1 MGILWYGNIMQY
13 STILEDGSRG
23 YRKTNKNIDNT
34 CNKDMI
40 GNLAGK
46 WRKKCITKDIYALP
60 IFPWSL
66 R

>member
-46 WRKKCITKDIYALP
+46 WRKKCITKRI
-60 IFPWSL
+60 
-66 R
+66 